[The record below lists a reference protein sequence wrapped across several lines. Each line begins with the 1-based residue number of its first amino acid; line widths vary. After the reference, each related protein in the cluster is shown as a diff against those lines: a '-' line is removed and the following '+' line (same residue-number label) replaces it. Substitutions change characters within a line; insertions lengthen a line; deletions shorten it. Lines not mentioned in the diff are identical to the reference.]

1 MSESE
6 SQPESPPEP
15 QRPPPPLPQPSPL
28 PPAQPRASKTLPIA
42 TLVMRSVT
50 LTALLISLI
59 VIASD
64 SATARVDLIK
74 FTIHFKDFYAYRYM
88 LSTIVIGMAY
98 TLLQIPFAIYHV
110 SMGKRLV
117 KHGGFL
123 HFDFYGDKVSQ
134 LYLHLYI
141 YIYVLL
147 SLLATGVGAAFGAT
161 LDLKK
166 RMDDLEDDFQ
176 DYGVTDFSQF
186 RSKADNFFNMANIST
201 GFLLIAFLSSGV
213 SSILSSMALFK
224 KR

>member
-28 PPAQPRASKTLPIA
+28 PPVQPRASKTLPIA

-50 LTALLISLI
+50 LTALLLSLI

-123 HFDFYGDKVSQ
+123 HFDFYGDKV
-134 LYLHLYI
+134 
-141 YIYVLL
+141 LL

-201 GFLLIAFLSSGV
+201 GFLLIAFLISGV